1 MHPQQNEPLVSLPP
15 ARRRWRYPVLLGS
28 ILGAVFGLWNLVA
41 TRLNPL
47 ADDDLVP
54 LLVFYGP
61 MFTIWGIAGFGA
73 ARRTGRLSDAVTVG
87 ATVAFVTFLVYDLAV
102 ILRVNLF
109 LDAMSQRS
117 DWQNLMEG
125 FKASGFKSLRAY
137 ANYRYVTGTPFK
149 ILVATMIG
157 AATGLVGGLFGKL
170 GHRGPIRIHNSEGPV
185 SS

>member
-1 MHPQQNEPLVSLPP
+1 
-15 ARRRWRYPVLLGS
+15 VLLGL
-28 ILGAVFGLWNLVA
+28 ILGSGFGLWNLVA
-41 TRLNPL
+41 TRLDPL
-47 ADDDLVP
+47 ADDDLIP
-54 LLVFYGP
+54 LLAFYGP

-73 ARRTGRLSDAVTVG
+73 ACRTGWLWDAVRVG

-109 LDAMSQRS
+109 LEALSQRS

-137 ANYRYVTGTPFK
+137 ANYRYVTGAPFK

-157 AATGLVGGLFGKL
+157 AVTGLVGGFFGKL
-170 GHRGPIRIHNSEGPV
+170 GHRNLVHIIIIL
-185 SS
+185 